1 MRHERLSDKKDS
13 DDCCMVPAQSWSEYQ
28 REVETARRAQ
38 NTPMTVE
45 SGFQGEAMDPDDN
58 IGMKKWSGK

>member
-1 MRHERLSDKKDS
+1 MRHKRLSDKKDS
-13 DDCCMVPAQSWSEYQ
+13 DDCCVSPQSWNEYQ
-28 REVETARRAQ
+28 REVDAARRAQ
-38 NTPMTVE
+38 NTPLTLE